1 MSKAPSTDLFDL
13 IKSLTKPEKRQFK
26 LYAQRHSLA
35 GKNKYVSLFDAID
48 RQQAYDEAAL
58 RRQHPQLRTAD
69 LRSMKPYL
77 HDLILRSLRDT
88 LKNRNSVATAQ
99 YQIDKVE
106 ILMHKGLYAQAARL
120 LGRAKEYAVEHLH
133 RMRVLDLLFLES
145 ELKVR
150 ITEYDSLEYHEGIH
164 RQQIEVLSKLRE
176 NVDYYDLL
184 MRMHYLQLTAFDP
197 RNEEEWQRLHAI
209 KDSVLLID
217 EARPTTPFARMQ
229 FYEINRRLCQMM
241 SDFEGELEYLLK
253 NIAYLDVHPEF
264 RDSRWYEYIYYLLNT
279 LDLLSYLHRDEE
291 FAHYHAVAKSM
302 RDQTT
307 RFRTNIEFTI
317 CFAEFLHDV
326 RNCRFDAAY
335 ALIPSLTAFFEQQ
348 PPQIEST
355 WYHEVLGSILKLAII
370 TENTAEARRLAG
382 LMINNRESYRSDRYV
397 EETKMLSMI
406 TYFDAGDVEATES
419 AVRGMYRF
427 LKRKNKLSEFEE
439 TLLQF
444 LRKLPGI
451 SDRALLR
458 AAFVALHDALAA
470 LRDTPEG
477 RMRLRQFDFL
487 TWLQAKIQGR
497 SFHELYT
504 VHHRSAM
511 SDRMREPVTA

>member
-13 IKSLTKPEKRQFK
+13 IKSLTKPEKRRFK
-26 LYAQRHSLA
+26 LFAQRHSLA

-48 RQQAYDEAAL
+48 RQQTYDETAL
-58 RRQHPQLRTAD
+58 RRQHPQLRSAD

-77 HDLILRSLRDT
+77 HDLILRSLRDA
-88 LKNRNSVATAQ
+88 LKERTNAATAQ

-106 ILMHKGLYAQAARL
+106 ILMHKGLYTQAARML
-120 LGRAKEYAVEHLH
+120 ARAKTFAADNLH
-133 RMRVLDLLFLES
+133 RVKMLELLFLES

-150 ITEYDSLEYHEGIH
+150 IPEYDSLEYHEGIH
-164 RQQIEVLSKLRE
+164 RQQIEVLGKLRE
-176 NVDYYDLL
+176 NVNYYDLF
-184 MRMHYLQLTAFDP
+184 MRAHYLQLATFDP
-197 RNEEEWQRLHAI
+197 RNEEEWSRFHAI
-209 KDSVLLID
+209 KESPLLTD
-217 EARPTTPFARMQ
+217 ESRPTTMFARMQ

-241 SDFEGELEYLLK
+241 SDFHGELGYLLK
-253 NIAYLDVHPEF
+253 NIAFLNANPDF
-264 RDSRWYEYIYYLLNT
+264 RELRWYEYIFYLLGA
-279 LDLLSYLHRDEE
+279 LDLLSYLRRDDE
-291 FAHYHAVAKSM
+291 FAHYHAVVKSL
-302 RDQTT
+302 REQTT
-307 RFRTNIEFTI
+307 RFRANVEFTI

-335 ALIPSLTAFFEQQ
+335 ALVPSLVEFFEER
-348 PPQIEST
+348 PPLIESA
-355 WYHEVLGSILKLAII
+355 WYHEVLGAILTLAII
-370 TENTAEARRLAG
+370 TENAAEARRVAG

-397 EETKMLSMI
+397 EQTKLLSMI

-427 LKRKNKLSEFEE
+427 LKRKKKVSEFEE

-451 SDRALLR
+451 SDRTLMR
-458 AAFVALHDALAA
+458 AAFAELHDALAA

-497 SFHELYT
+497 SFRELFIM
-504 VHHRSAM
+504 HHRSET
-511 SDRMREPVTA
+511 SDRMNEPVAA